1 MSPTLGYWDIRGL
14 AEPIRLLLR
23 YLGVD
28 FEEKLYHFGPAP
40 DFDGKEWFDE
50 KFKLGL
56 DFPNLPYYIDGDFKL
71 TQSSAILEYIADKHD
86 MVPNCKKQRAIL
98 HMLLNASFDIC
109 MYFGDVC
116 YSPDFENLKDPFLKG
131 LPDSLRIF
139 EEYLSDKTWLTGDKV
154 AT

>member
-1 MSPTLGYWDIRGL
+1 MAPILAYWDIRGL
-14 AEPIRLLLR
+14 AESIRLLLR

-86 MVPNCKKQRAIL
+86 MGRN
-98 HMLLNASFDIC
+98 F
-109 MYFGDVC
+109 
-116 YSPDFENLKDPFLKG
+116 
-131 LPDSLRIF
+131 
-139 EEYLSDKTWLTGDKV
+139 SDLDYN
-154 AT
+154 